1 MNSISANLFNG
12 DLEAIFQEFQSLG
25 VTQVDLTPS
34 DFNAENRAIER
45 LKALSHQYG
54 VSMCSVTGLNEFGG
68 NSNHVHE
75 YDMQM
80 ARNYL
85 KHLQG
90 LNCGLLVVTP
100 PTMRSKLIDH
110 NQIIKDLTALANL
123 AIPLKINI
131 ALKSLPW
138 SPYIGSYE
146 EAITVVKQV
155 NSPNFGMVIDTF
167 HFLNDGEDLSIL
179 DKIDFRNV
187 FKVQCS
193 DFDISLTNSVEE
205 QIFASKEKRL
215 MVGDGYFSD
224 EIVAFTRQI
233 RSAGY
238 QGSFSIYANESR
250 YQSMSHRDLI
260 EKFLLLQLE

>member
-12 DLEAIFQEFQSLG
+12 DLEAIFQEFQSRG

-34 DFNAENRAIER
+34 DFNAEHRAIER
-45 LKALSHQYG
+45 LKALSSQYG
-54 VSMCSVTGLNEFGG
+54 VSMSSVTGLSEFGG

-90 LNCGLLVVTP
+90 LNCRLLVVTP

-110 NQIIKDLTALANL
+110 NQIIKDLAALANL
-123 AIPLKINI
+123 AIPLNINI

-146 EAITVVKQV
+146 EAITVVEQV
-155 NSPNFGMVIDTF
+155 KSPNFGMVIDTF

-179 DKIDFRNV
+179 DKIDLNNV

-205 QIFASKEKRL
+205 QILASKEKRL
-215 MVGDGYFSD
+215 MVGDGYFTD
-224 EIVAFTRQI
+224 EIVAFAKQI
-233 RSAGY
+233 REAGY
-238 QGSFSIYANESR
+238 QGGFSIYANESR
-250 YQSMSHRDLI
+250 YQIMGHGELI
-260 EKFLLLQLE
+260 DRFLALPLD